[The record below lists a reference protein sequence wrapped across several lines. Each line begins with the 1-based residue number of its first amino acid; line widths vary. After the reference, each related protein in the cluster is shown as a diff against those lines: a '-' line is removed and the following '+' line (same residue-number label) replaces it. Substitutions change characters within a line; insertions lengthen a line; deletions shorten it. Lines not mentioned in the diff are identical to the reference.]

1 PMGGGNY
8 RTGGAGGKLHRRRA
22 AGVGA
27 GGTGVGVA
35 LTPPPRP
42 LRPGVP
48 ATPPGL
54 APAIVPRRDADGP
67 FRTRQQ
73 LMGVPRL
80 GPKAFEQCAG
90 FLRIRGG
97 DDPLDASGVH
107 PEAYPVV
114 RRILATTKST
124 AAALIRST
132 VPRRALRPDQI
143 TDDRFGLPTVTDIL
157 RELEKP
163 GRDPRPAFA
172 TATFAEGV
180 EKLEDLEP
188 GMVLEGV
195 VTNVAAFGA
204 FVDIGV
210 HQDGLVHVSA
220 MSRTFVSD
228 PRSVVKSGDVV
239 RVKVLSVDVA
249 RHRISLSL
257 RLDDEGDR
265 PFGPSSRTGR
275 APRPRPAPGP
285 SGRAKDAPAPQGAL
299 ADALRRAGLVPKPP
313 EDPDRRRR
321 R

>member
-1 PMGGGNY
+1 M
-8 RTGGAGGKLHRRRA
+8 R
-22 AGVGA
+22 
-27 GGTGVGVA
+27 
-35 LTPPPRP
+35 
-42 LRPGVP
+42 
-48 ATPPGL
+48 
-54 APAIVPRRDADGP
+54 
-67 FRTRQQ
+67 
-73 LMGVPRL
+73 VPRL

-114 RRILATTKST
+114 RRILAATGSPADELIGKT
-124 AAALIRST
+124 AVLRG
-132 VPRRALRPDQI
+132 LRPERF

-204 FVDIGV
+204 FVDVGV

-220 MSRTFVSD
+220 MSRNFVSD

-239 RVKVLSVDVA
+239 RVKVLSVDIG
-249 RHRISLSL
+249 RHRISLTL
-257 RLDDEGDR
+257 RLDDEG
-265 PFGPSSRTGR
+265 
-275 APRPRPAPGP
+275 PRPAG
-285 SGRAKDAPAPQGAL
+285 
-299 ADALRRAGLVPKPP
+299 
-313 EDPDRRRR
+313 RRRPSR
-321 R
+321 GPFVS